1 MEENTQFTSP
11 LRTRGRLEFTFKK
24 KKKLDKSRMQTVRFG
39 AAPVRVF
46 VSSLTANSSGTEP
59 DGTLDLFE
67 SAPTSPTQ
75 THSSEQQ
82 IQSKARAETTCKRQ
96 RKEGDA
102 GGGGK
107 ERRREGVRGA
117 LAMCWTSFVSENK
130 ASSVADYCSR
140 RSTGKERQKNK

>member
-1 MEENTQFTSP
+1 MNSDHHLDTHATKILGVKAHSSHTNKTLTP
-11 LRTRGRLEFTFKK
+11 LWRKTPSSLPPCVQEVVLNLPLKK

-107 ERRREGVRGA
+107 GE
-117 LAMCWTSFVSENK
+117 T
-130 ASSVADYCSR
+130 
-140 RSTGKERQKNK
+140 TGGC